1 MKRKLE
7 VIKEKG
13 KNPLL
18 THRALA
24 EMFGCGRTQIAQIL
38 KKKDTIMTIYQ
49 SNAAGS
55 RIHKNKISCVSEY
68 QQINEALYE
77 WYTIACSKN
86 IYPGGPE
93 LIEKAKLIAE
103 KLGKSEFKG
112 TNGWFGKWKE
122 RYNIKQATV
131 CGESGDVQLST
142 VDSWKE
148 RLPEI
153 VQGYKKEDI
162 LNMDE
167 TGIFWRA
174 LPDKGFGERGKACK
188 GGGRPVRE
196 ERRVKS
202 E

>member
-1 MKRKLE
+1 MRE
-7 VIKEKG
+7 QNSSDPE
-13 KNPLL
+13 
-18 THRALA
+18 
-24 EMFGCGRTQIAQIL
+24 
-38 KKKDTIMTIYQ
+38 KKDTIMTLYQ

-55 RIHKNKISCVSEY
+55 RIHSTKISRISEY

-174 LPDKGFGERGKACK
+174 IKDLEK
-188 GGGRPVRE
+188 GGRPVRE
-196 ERRVKS
+196 E
-202 E
+202 EE